1 MLIIK
6 FIFLNILNLYVYLV
20 ILYIKKMYIINMFKK
35 QNKYILMFI
44 IKSILEICIY
54 IYNYIL
60 MSFLISSWGN
70 I

>member
-20 ILYIKKMYIINMFKK
+20 ILNIKKMYIVNMFKK
-35 QNKYILMFI
+35 QNKYIFMFI

-54 IYNYIL
+54 III
-60 MSFLISSWGN
+60 FWWVF
-70 I
+70 

>member
-44 IKSILEICIY
+44 INSILEICIY
-54 IYNYIL
+54 IYL
-60 MSFLISSWGN
+60 DFDEFF
-70 I
+70 

>member
-60 MSFLISSWGN
+60 MSFFN